1 MTGRR
6 THSKTGLG
14 GQGQD
19 RGYAESLAENKASRI
34 PSLVREGV
42 VVTPAIYL
50 MYFFTATAKSL
61 QSCPTLC
68 DPRDGSP
75 PGSPVP
81 GILQARTLE

>member
-42 VVTPAIYL
+42 VVT
-50 MYFFTATAKSL
+50 
-61 QSCPTLC
+61 SCHLSHVFLYC
-68 DPRDGSP
+68 YC
-75 PGSPVP
+75 
-81 GILQARTLE
+81 